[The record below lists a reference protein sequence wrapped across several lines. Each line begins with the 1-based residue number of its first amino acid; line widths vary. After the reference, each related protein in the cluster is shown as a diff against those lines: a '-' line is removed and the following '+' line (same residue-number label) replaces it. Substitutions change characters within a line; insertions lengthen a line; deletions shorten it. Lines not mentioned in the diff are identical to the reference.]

1 MRRARSPTRTARPPR
16 RGPSDAADDE
26 LRAALEERPPAG
38 MDSIRFP
45 TWRKYKVMSRVIE
58 GLNVRHKRNIFQY
71 MRDLVLGETTGGSNH
86 TFIPA
91 YGMTLGEFSLFQLM
105 QSGSSS

>member
-1 MRRARSPTRTARPPR
+1 
-16 RGPSDAADDE
+16 
-26 LRAALEERPPAG
+26 

-45 TWRKYKVMSRVIE
+45 TYRKYLVMSRAIE
-58 GLNVRHKRNIFQY
+58 QLNVRHKRNIFQY
-71 MRDLVLGETTGGSNH
+71 MRDLELVEGQEGSNH

-105 QSGSSS
+105 N